1 MTNQEKE
8 NKELLSL
15 LADKKYKNVIKKI
28 TSSKDYKKNAFK
40 LAVLAQAYQSMNDL
54 FKAIKVY
61 NDSLKLSEEP
71 EIRLLLIDALIRSQN
86 IIKAKNELEKINP
99 QQLEKITTL
108 INYANL
114 HANVCNNDKSIE
126 LFEKIRKQL
135 IDNNIIKDDLIINRI
150 IEASIQICRL
160 YFRIGNYGQ
169 AFANISLA
177 LKFNTKKRAS
187 LILLSEVLSNITLDK
202 DKIPPH
208 LFEAIGNCV
217 KAPDISNERFNH
229 VINYDIYG
237 KVLAEKFDD
246 YNLISFSEL
255 NSLMKDELFYNYF
268 SNDGYISHQIEKCFV
283 NIRKFILFQI
293 VKDDFKEIDSK
304 LLIRLMEV
312 LVFQANYS
320 EYIWSVDEGEKKA
333 LEKLKVY
340 LFSVINKK
348 NKPNFIA
355 FLTHYSYFSIQ
366 DDIEIANYIQK
377 SKLGIDYASIF
388 HDKIREETYD
398 YTKISNEIAV
408 LKQVQETTSKRVKD
422 FYEESPYPKYEFR
435 ETAQEYSNLNLDLYI
450 KRLVAREIDN
460 IKIVKKPKIL
470 IAGAGTGGPA
480 IRLCTTL
487 NNAEVTALDLSFNSL
502 AYGKRIAEDNNIK
515 DIEYIQGDI
524 LDIKKINKKFD
535 LIHCTGVLHHM
546 KDPEKGLKSLV
557 DVLETGGFM
566 QLAYYSE
573 ISKKHLEP
581 YRKMIKDNKYTS
593 EITDIRNFRSQIINS
608 PDKMEIH
615 RTVDFYNLSMLKDLL
630 FHPQEKFYNLEALKK
645 IFESNKLEFLG
656 FNLGQAGLLVNKN
669 TYLKLF
675 PNDVNLTNL
684 DNWSKYEKKYPMT
697 FKSMYQFIVRKQ

>member
-1 MTNQEKE
+1 MTNQEEE
-8 NKELLSL
+8 NKKLLRL
-15 LADKKYKNVIKKI
+15 LAEKKNKTVIKKI
-28 TSSKDYKKNAFK
+28 TSSKDYKKNPFK
-40 LAVLAQAYQSMNDL
+40 LAVLAQAYESMNDL
-54 FKAIKVY
+54 FKAIQTY
-61 NDSLKLSEEP
+61 NDSLKLAENP
-71 EIRLLLIDALIRSQN
+71 EIRLLLIDALLRSQN
-86 IIKAKNELEKINP
+86 IIKAKNELEKLNP
-99 QQLEKITTL
+99 QQLEKITSL

-114 HANVCNNDKSIE
+114 HATVGNNDKSTE

-135 IDNNIIKDDLIINRI
+135 IDNNIIKDDLTINQI
-150 IEASIQICRL
+150 IEVSLQICRL
-160 YFRIGNYGQ
+160 YFRKGDYGQ

-187 LILLSEVLSNITLDK
+187 LILLSEILSHITLDK
-202 DKIPPH
+202 DKIPSH

-217 KAPDISNERFNH
+217 KSPDISNDRFNH
-229 VINYDIYG
+229 IINYDIYG
-237 KVLAEKFDD
+237 KVLTEKFGDF
-246 YNLISFSEL
+246 NLINFSEL
-255 NSLMKDELFYNYF
+255 NGLMKDELFNNYF
-268 SNDGYISHQIEKCFV
+268 SHDGYISHQIEKCFI

-320 EYIWSVDEGEKKA
+320 EYIWSVDEDEKKA

-348 NKPNFIA
+348 NKPNLIA
-355 FLTHYSYFSIQ
+355 FLVHYSYFSIQ

-377 SKLGIDYASIF
+377 SKLGIDDASNF
-388 HDKIREETYD
+388 HDKLREETYD

-408 LKQVQETTSKRVKD
+408 LKQVKETTSKRVKD
-422 FYEESPYPKYEFR
+422 FYEESPYPKYEFK
-435 ETAQEYSNLNLDLYI
+435 ETAKEYSNLNLDQYVNWMVTR
-450 KRLVAREIDN
+450 KIDN
-460 IKIVKKPKIL
+460 VKIVKKPKIL

-480 IRLCTTL
+480 IRFCTTF
-487 NNAEVTALDLSFNSL
+487 NNVEITALDLSLNSL
-502 AYGKRIAEDNNIK
+502 AYGKRIAEENNIK
-515 DIEYIQGDI
+515 NIEYIQGDI
-524 LDIKKINKKFD
+524 LDIKKINRKFD

-557 DVLETGGFM
+557 DVLETDGFM

-573 ISKKHLEP
+573 ISKKYLEP

-593 EITDIRNFRSQIINS
+593 EITDIRKFRSQIINS

-630 FHPQEKFYNLEALKK
+630 FHPQEKFYNLGALKK
-645 IFESNKLEFLG
+645 IFELNKLEFLG
-656 FNLGQAGLLVNKN
+656 FNLGQAGLLANKN
-669 TYLKLF
+669 AYLKLF